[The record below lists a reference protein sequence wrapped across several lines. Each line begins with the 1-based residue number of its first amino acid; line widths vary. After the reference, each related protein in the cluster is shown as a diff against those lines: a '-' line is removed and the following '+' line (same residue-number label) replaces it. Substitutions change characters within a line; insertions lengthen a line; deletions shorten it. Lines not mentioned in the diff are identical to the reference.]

1 MADVPPAIHARIL
14 QAVRDAQADVVA
26 LRDATTPK
34 TGYMGFELGERNL
47 AECHAAM
54 SRERDDARIV
64 TMLRTAAGA
73 IALFGGGDVAPAVE
87 RTRAKFRAIVQDLE
101 PKVSI

>member
-1 MADVPPAIHARIL
+1 
-14 QAVRDAQADVVA
+14 
-26 LRDATTPK
+26 
-34 TGYMGFELGERNL
+34 
-47 AECHAAM
+47 M